1 MATHRLPAFQTFI
14 DGVRR
19 AFAEAKGDK
28 AAAMTKSRSLLEQLV
43 TDDTIFAHAKE
54 WPSTEGHKNLLLYE
68 DPEHG
73 FVVNAVVRTAGRQ
86 GGIHDHAHA
95 WTAYGVLDGEED
107 LARYSRIDDGS
118 KEGYCELV
126 RDSVTRGKR
135 GVVDL
140 VPPYAIHS
148 ENGGQARSVAVI
160 LRSERLV
167 GKTLQG
173 RYKPET
179 NSTFQGEGPTQVPFE
194 IAEPA
199 VAAR

>member
-1 MATHRLPAFQTFI
+1 MTARRLPAFQTFI
-14 DGVRR
+14 DGVRQ

-28 AAAMTKSRSLLEQLV
+28 GAAMTKGRALLETLV
-43 TDDTIFAHAKE
+43 KDDSIYNHAKD
-54 WPSTEGHKNLLLYE
+54 WPSTEGHKNLMLYE
-68 DPEHG
+68 DPDHG

-86 GGIHDHAHA
+86 GGIHDHAYA

-107 LARYSRIDDGS
+107 LSRYTRLDDGK
-118 KEGYCELV
+118 KEGYCELR

-179 NSTFQGEGPTQVPFE
+179 NTTYQGEGPTQVPYE
-194 IAEPA
+194 INVQT
-199 VAAR
+199 VAAQ